1 MSCIHLFFSFHYDGD
16 PSQMCT
22 FVLLQPVQLS
32 DNKQLV
38 CKKTKQTLS
47 ANLEKEVCF
56 CSGHTKAVF
65 GTCISSCGRAPQ
77 VVLSNETRIYSTGVS
92 EWTLR
97 QVFFIFFPPLGWP
110 LAKAFGGRVSV
121 CMDKTGKESAG
132 T

>member
-1 MSCIHLFFSFHYDGD
+1 MSCVHLFFFFSFDAN
-16 PSQMCT
+16 PSQMCH

-32 DNKQLV
+32 DNQQLV
-38 CKKTKQTLS
+38 CKKNRQTLS

-56 CSGHTKAVF
+56 FSGHTKAVF

-77 VVLSNETRIYSTGVS
+77 VILSNETRIYSTGVS

-97 QVFFIFFPPLGWP
+97 QVFFSFPLLGWP